1 MNEDK
6 KIMDVNFKDVYCK
19 YYKSIYRYLI
29 TITKNEDIADEIAQ
43 ETFFKAMKNIN
54 KYDSSKK
61 MFTWLCEIAKN
72 TYFSEYK
79 KRKKLQELNEFEFS
93 IDEEADIID
102 KIIDSESKIKILK
115 LLHQLED
122 PYKEVFTLRIYGDLT
137 FKQIGEI
144 FNKSEDWA
152 RVTYYRSKLKIKENF
167 DENKL

>member
-1 MNEDK
+1 M
-6 KIMDVNFKDVYCK
+6 MDVNFKDIYCK
-19 YYKSIYRYLI
+19 YYKSIDRYLM
-29 TITKNEDIADEIAQ
+29 TITKNEDVAEEIAQ

>member
-6 KIMDVNFKDVYCK
+6 KIMDVNFKDIYCK
-19 YYKSIYRYLI
+19 YYKSINRYLI
-29 TITKNEDIADEIAQ
+29 TITKNEDVAEEIAQ

-79 KRKKLQELNEFEFS
+79 KSKRLQAFNEVDFS

-102 KIIDSESKIKILK
+102 KIIDSDSKIKILK
-115 LLHQLED
+115 LLHQLEE
-122 PYKEVFTLRIYGDLT
+122 PYKEVFTLRVYGDLT

-144 FNKSEDWA
+144 FHKSEDWA

>member
-1 MNEDK
+1 
-6 KIMDVNFKDVYCK
+6 MDVNFKDIYCK
-19 YYKSIYRYLI
+19 YYKSINRYLI
-29 TITKNEDIADEIAQ
+29 TITKNEDVAEEIAQ

-79 KRKKLQELNEFEFS
+79 KSKRLQAFNEVDFS

-102 KIIDSESKIKILK
+102 KIIDSDSKIKILK
-115 LLHQLED
+115 LLHQLEE
-122 PYKEVFTLRIYGDLT
+122 PYKEVFTLRVYGDLT

-144 FNKSEDWA
+144 FHKSEDWA